1 MSKLSFKPIKK
12 NYRLCS
18 LKQFVGNGKLQIDE
32 NTIQFSSKSVEVLV
46 EMENGEKYKLFCD
59 TFVSNGIKTEY
70 INEEFL
76 LNEELFFELNVPNYK
91 TNCCVYYLNKKLVIS
106 FDKNAF
112 DLGEDYYDF
121 IPIIEPG
128 DIRFENENFLILCSV
143 TDYISS
149 FGGFY
154 QNKKD
159 IREFV
164 LTRFENDPSPV
175 RILCSQELEFQLKNG
190 KNPKDLLN
198 HYIAVFKSNNG
209 ESYLRIFDAT
219 KIESKPWYKFS
230 ATLFIINEVMKN
242 PYQYSFV
249 NLKFN
254 KTNYLK
260 IN

>member
-1 MSKLSFKPIKK
+1 MG
-12 NYRLCS
+12 C
-18 LKQFVGNGKLQIDE
+18 
-32 NTIQFSSKSVEVLV
+32 
-46 EMENGEKYKLFCD
+46 
-59 TFVSNGIKTEY
+59 
-70 INEEFL
+70 
-76 LNEELFFELNVPNYK
+76 
-91 TNCCVYYLNKKLVIS
+91 
-106 FDKNAF
+106 
-112 DLGEDYYDF
+112 
-121 IPIIEPG
+121 
-128 DIRFENENFLILCSV
+128 
-143 TDYISS
+143 
-149 FGGFY
+149 FY